1 MVCQRKDSEW
11 EQHNIR
17 MRRRIA
23 QQARSMRARRGV
35 PRERCSGEISQWLS
49 PMASERPRSNGSPMS
64 NPAVAA
70 RSGTPDYHAGMP
82 TEAGAPDRDSIPK
95 GSTRVVYAAL
105 ARNVAN
111 AAAKFVAYGLSAFE
125 LHAHRSDSFARR
137 LVTHLPITPESTSD
151 VVRRDLRRVIALSLG
166 STGAHRYDLC

>member
-1 MVCQRKDSEW
+1 
-11 EQHNIR
+11 
-17 MRRRIA
+17 
-23 QQARSMRARRGV
+23 
-35 PRERCSGEISQWLS
+35 
-49 PMASERPRSNGSPMS
+49 MS

-111 AAAKFVAYGLSAFE
+111 AAAKFVAYGLSHSSSPRTEAIHS
-125 LHAHRSDSFARR
+125 LVDS
-137 LVTHLPITPESTSD
+137 
-151 VVRRDLRRVIALSLG
+151 
-166 STGAHRYDLC
+166 